1 VALDVYPGGYRD
13 LPPAAEIYVHMSVR
27 PLIAVTTSELRRP
40 EEVRARPQGEPPKL
54 EVALATLYP
63 EAIERAGG
71 IPVIVPL
78 LRPDAIDSLLDRVDG
93 VCLPGG
99 PDLQPSTYGAEPHP
113 ALGPTEP
120 RVDALELALIR
131 AADRRNLP
139 ILGICRGMQVL
150 NVARGGTLHQHLPD
164 VVGDQLQHR
173 QADHGSVTTHHVET
187 APHSRLRAALGGPKL
202 EVNSFH
208 HQAIRKLGQD
218 LAVTAWAPDGT
229 IEAVEG
235 PGARLVLG
243 VQWHAEGLEAHG
255 PLFELLVAAAAEDE
269 RLADIALAQTG

>member
-1 VALDVYPGGYRD
+1 LDVYPGGYRD
-13 LPPAAEIYVHMSVR
+13 LPPVVEIYVQMSVR

-40 EEVRARPQGEPPKL
+40 GDVRARSQGEPPKL
-54 EVALATLYP
+54 EVALATSYP

-78 LRPDAIDSLLDRVDG
+78 LRPDAVDSLLDRVDG

-99 PDLQPSTYGAEPHP
+99 PDLEPSTYGARPHP

-131 AADRRNLP
+131 AADRRDLP

-173 QADHGSVTTHHVET
+173 QPEHGSVTTHHVET
-187 APHSRLRAALGGPKL
+187 ASHSRLRATLGGPKL

-218 LAVTAWAPDGT
+218 LAATAWAPDGT

-235 PGARLVLG
+235 PGGRLVLG

-255 PLFELLVAAAAEDE
+255 PLFDLLVSAAAGED
-269 RLADIALAQTG
+269 RLADVRLAQTG

>member
-1 VALDVYPGGYRD
+1 LDVYPGGYRD
-13 LPPAAEIYVHMSVR
+13 LPPVVEIYVQMSVR

-40 EEVRARPQGEPPKL
+40 GDVRARSQGEPPKL
-54 EVALATLYP
+54 EVALATSYP

-78 LRPDAIDSLLDRVDG
+78 LRPDAVDSLLDRVDG

-99 PDLQPSTYGAEPHP
+99 PDLEPSTYGAKPHP

-131 AADRRNLP
+131 AADRRDLP

-173 QADHGSVTTHHVET
+173 QPEHGSVTTHHVET
-187 APHSRLRAALGGPKL
+187 ASHSRLRATLGGPKL

-218 LAVTAWAPDGT
+218 LAATAWAPDGT

-235 PGARLVLG
+235 PGGRLVLG

-255 PLFELLVAAAAEDE
+255 PLFDLLVSAAAGED
-269 RLADIALAQTG
+269 RLADVRLAQTG